1 MGGFSPCSLHQS
13 LALSFLLIPAL
24 FRAAFSASPP
34 LCSETGLWLSS
45 SQGTHVAGPHSH
57 RSDHSSPW
65 LPYGY
70 PLSPPCYS
78 TRESRDRGSLCC
90 FILIIFTL
98 SIFCLQVSCTL
109 FFLPVILELLLLRLP
124 KTFLEPPNVLQP
136 QSIRVTDAADLHCWE

>member
-1 MGGFSPCSLHQS
+1 MFPRWCISVTLVWLRLFWCLGKSQGQAGMGEFSPCSLHQS

-34 LCSETGLWLSS
+34 LCSEMGLWLSS

-90 FILIIFTL
+90 FILIIFIL
-98 SIFCLQVSCTL
+98 SIFCLQISCTL
-109 FFLPVILELLLLRLP
+109 FFSLW
-124 KTFLEPPNVLQP
+124 FW
-136 QSIRVTDAADLHCWE
+136 SFCC